1 MSHPPLADTP
11 VVSVIVPA
19 RDAAPT
25 LGRTLAAISEQDLP
39 GAFEVLLVDDG
50 SSDETLTIAREWEPR
65 VTIIRSEFSRGPGA
79 ARNLGAAQA
88 RASILAFTDSDCF
101 PAPGWLS
108 AGVRAIDAGA
118 DLVQGAVRPD
128 PAVARTPFDRTVVVA
143 GDAGLYP
150 TANVFVRREL
160 FDSLG
165 GFRDWLL
172 EHEEQTGKK
181 RRFAPADRRRQRTAR
196 TPVGEDTLFAWGGR
210 RRGARTAFA
219 PGAIVHHA
227 VVPGTLRDEILDRW
241 HWARDMPGVAAL
253 VPELREASFYR
264 RWFFSRKT
272 ARFDFAVACLALAVV
287 TRRVAPLAGT
297 WPYLDWIV
305 SEARRMG
312 AADGARHALGSVAS
326 DGATLAALL
335 TGSATWRC
343 LLL

>member
-1 MSHPPLADTP
+1 MSHPRPAETP

-19 RDAAPT
+19 RDAGPT
-25 LGRTLAAISEQDLP
+25 LGRTLAAISRQDLP
-39 GAFEVLLVDDG
+39 TGFEVLLVDDG
-50 SSDETLTIAREWEPR
+50 STDETLAIARTWEPAVR
-65 VTIIRSEFSRGPGA
+65 IIRSESSRGPGA

-88 RASILAFTDSDCF
+88 RGSILAFTDSDCF

-108 AGVRAIDAGA
+108 AGVRAIEAGA

-165 GFRDWLL
+165 GFCDWLL
-172 EHEEQTGKK
+172 EHEQRTGK
-181 RRFAPADRRRQRTAR
+181 RRFTPADRRRLRATR
-196 TPVGEDTLFAWGGR
+196 TPIGEDTLFAWSGR

-219 PGAIVHHA
+219 PDAIVDHA
-227 VVPGTLRDEILDRW
+227 VVAGTLRDEILDRW

-253 VPELREASFYR
+253 VPELREACFYR

-272 ARFDFAVACLALAVV
+272 ARFDFAVACLALSIV
-287 TRRVAPLAGT
+287 TRRVTPLAGT
-297 WPYLDWIV
+297 WPYLDWIAT
-305 SEARRMG
+305 EARRMG
-312 AADGARHALGSVAS
+312 GADGARHALGSIAS

-335 TGSATWRC
+335 TGSVTWRC
-343 LLL
+343 PLL